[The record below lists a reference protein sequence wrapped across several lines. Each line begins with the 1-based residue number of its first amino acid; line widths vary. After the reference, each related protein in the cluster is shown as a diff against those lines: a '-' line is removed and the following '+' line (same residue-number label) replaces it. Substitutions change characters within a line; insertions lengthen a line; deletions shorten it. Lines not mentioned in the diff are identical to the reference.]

1 MAGTLLPRL
10 LHRGQLQLLVVE
22 VVRLLASVSLAVV
35 SGELLVQVDALG
47 PTGLLLTLAERTSF

>member
-10 LHRGQLQLLVVE
+10 LHRRQLQLLVVE

-35 SGELLVQVDALG
+35 TGEFLVQVDALG
-47 PTGLLLTLAERTSF
+47 TTSLLLTLAERTSF

>member
-35 SGELLVQVDALG
+35 TGEFLVQVDALG
-47 PTGLLLTLAERTSF
+47 TTSLLLTLAERTSF